1 MIVVMT
7 GRFEEFDRFGHPTGK
22 KVFGVSH
29 GVNAES
35 FDMIPLPPVNH
46 PRELGAVFNE
56 QYGEWV
62 IYEKN
67 DNAISSGLS

>member
-7 GRFEEFDRFGHPTGK
+7 GYFEEFDRFGYPTGK

-29 GVNAES
+29 GVNAETLN
-35 FDMIPLPPVNH
+35 MISLPPVDH

-56 QYGEWV
+56 QYREWV